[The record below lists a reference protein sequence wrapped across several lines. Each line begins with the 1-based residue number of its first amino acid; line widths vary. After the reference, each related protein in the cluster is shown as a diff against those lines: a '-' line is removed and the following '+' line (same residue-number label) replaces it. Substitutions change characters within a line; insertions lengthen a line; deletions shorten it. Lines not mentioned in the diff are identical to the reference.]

1 MFGHLSNNSKIWWML
16 SQAVFE
22 EQPFLS
28 GVQLI
33 IAETLAKIALKK
45 PYLIFRKMS
54 APEKYE

>member
-1 MFGHLSNNSKIWWML
+1 ML

-45 PYLIFRKMS
+45 PYLIFPKMS